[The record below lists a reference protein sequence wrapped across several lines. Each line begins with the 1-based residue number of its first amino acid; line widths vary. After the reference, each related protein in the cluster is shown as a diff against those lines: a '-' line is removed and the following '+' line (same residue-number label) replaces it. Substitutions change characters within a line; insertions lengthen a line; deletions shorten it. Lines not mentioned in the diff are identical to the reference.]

1 MNTQIKIIVSIL
13 ILLGVGVFWYFTN
26 RNINKSPEID
36 TTSNSPIQNE
46 KGDGTAKEFGFENK
60 GLKTNTAKLSIPFE
74 KILDGGPGKDGIPA
88 LTNPKFVSVKEASKN
103 TKDDVDGIVVSS
115 LNVVKFYPYN
125 IMVWHEIVNDVV
137 GDKALAITFCPLCGS
152 AIVFDAEIKGK
163 AEQFGVSGKLYESNL
178 LMYDKS
184 TESLWSQ
191 SIGTAVVGDRT
202 GEKLTVYPSQVLSF
216 KAFKE
221 KWPNAE
227 VLSTDTGYGRNYAF
241 YPYGDYDNNDSLYF
255 PISIKDNRFPS
266 KEIMFVV
273 NAYDKSVAFP
283 VNQLNSSIASV
294 DVGGNKVT
302 GAIIDGE
309 IVVKDATGKILP
321 GYHEMWFSWATHHQE
336 DGVVWKK

>member
-1 MNTQIKIIVSIL
+1 METNINQIKIILVI
-13 ILLGVGVFWYFTN
+13 IVLLGIGVFWYFGKNTQ
-26 RNINKSPEID
+26 NINPEINV
-36 TTSNSPIQNE
+36 S
-46 KGDGTAKEFGFENK
+46 GDSSTKEFAFQGK
-60 GLKTNTAKLSIPFE
+60 GLSTNTTKSSISLD
-74 KILDGGPGKDGIPA
+74 KVLDGGPGKDGIPA
-88 LTNPKFVSVKEASKN
+88 LTNPKFVDIKAAEKSVK
-103 TKDDVDGIVVSS
+103 DDMDGLVVSVGNS
-115 LNVVKFYPYN
+115 AKFYPYS

-137 GDKALAITFCPLCGS
+137 GNKPLVITFCPLCGS
-152 AIVFDAEIKGK
+152 AIVFDTAD
-163 AEQFGVSGKLYESNL
+163 QFGVSGKLYESNL
-178 LMYDKS
+178 LMYDKK

-191 SIGTAVVGDRT
+191 SIGTAVVGDMT
-202 GEKLTVYPSQVLSF
+202 GEKLVIYPSQVLPF
-216 KAFKE
+216 KTFKE

-283 VNQLNSSIASV
+283 VNQLSSSIALV